1 MTRVWIVAIIAV
13 CFSCEA
19 VWASASDP
27 APAAAA
33 AASGLVDLNLASKEQ
48 LMTLPGIGEEEAGK
62 IIDGRPY
69 SEKTE
74 LLRKKILPSSLLYRI
89 IDKLTINFKA
99 FNEVGKAKEKET
111 FLAEMRSSKTIR
123 TVKTASGLSYQDLKA
138 GHGAKVVNGKKVRV
152 QYTGWLQ
159 DGTKFD
165 SSLDRNK
172 PITFTLGKGEVIRGW
187 DEGIQTMRAG
197 GKRRLIIPPVL
208 AYGDKGSGG
217 KIPPKATLVFDVEV
231 LDVEP

>member
-1 MTRVWIVAIIAV
+1 
-13 CFSCEA
+13 
-19 VWASASDP
+19 
-27 APAAAA
+27 
-33 AASGLVDLNLASKEQ
+33 
-48 LMTLPGIGEEEAGK
+48 MTLPGIGEEEAGK

-69 SEKTE
+69 SAKTE
-74 LLRKKILPSSLLYRI
+74 LSRKKILPSSLLYRI
-89 IDKLTINFKA
+89 LDKTTIDFKA
-99 FNEVGKAKEKET
+99 FNDTGKTKEKEA

-123 TVKTASGLSYQDLKA
+123 TVKTASGLSYQDLKE
-138 GHGAKVVNGKKVRV
+138 GHGAKVVNGKKVLV

-187 DEGIQTMRAG
+187 DEGIKTMRAG

-208 AYGDKGSGG
+208 AYGDKGSGS